1 MHAYALSKRN
11 TGVDTRSESSQP
23 PAKRKDAVIT
33 RFEVTD
39 QYPKV
44 QPDFRLFVVSIE
56 FSSSVR
62 KKIYHIE
69 HGQKCYVIRDDKE
82 FQRAVEWIYDNY
94 SLDRFPR
101 R

>member
-1 MHAYALSKRN
+1 
-11 TGVDTRSESSQP
+11 
-23 PAKRKDAVIT
+23 
-33 RFEVTD
+33 
-39 QYPKV
+39 
-44 QPDFRLFVVSIE
+44 
-56 FSSSVR
+56 VR